1 MDSISHFINNLT
13 ILFIGLKLTGCIN
26 WNWIV
31 ILLPVIIWFSFKVMA
46 YLGGNE
52 QEVKNQPNI
61 EQ

>member
-13 ILFIGLKLTGCIN
+13 ILFIGLKLTGYIN

-52 QEVKNQPNI
+52 QEVNNQPNI
-61 EQ
+61 EK